1 MTRLFRLFSMITLC
15 LALVAG
21 SVSMAVARGQAVAMS
36 KGGTTLVICSGYGV
50 ITITLDDQGNP
61 VGPVHPCP
69 ECLAGLA
76 AYLPPGLPAVLP
88 IVLKSEQVEVFE
100 PATLP
105 RAAGLLPTRARGP
118 PLLG

>member
-1 MTRLFRLFSMITLC
+1 MTQLFRLFSLITLC
-15 LALVAG
+15 LALALG

-50 ITITLDDQGNP
+50 MTITLDDQGNP
-61 VGPVHPCP
+61 VGPIHPCP

-76 AYLPPGLPAVLP
+76 AYLPPGFPAIVPVMLAHTGAVGVDPSVLP
-88 IVLKSEQVEVFE
+88 STAGVLI
-100 PATLP
+100 
-105 RAAGLLPTRARGP
+105 TRARGP